1 MSSVKLSTR
10 FYCLERSSFR
20 GRWEGGTGKREK
32 TRKRG
37 RREEGE
43 EERAEEGEGWRQEK
57 KQQQEE
63 QRQTVEKPIS
73 KINHALLRK
82 QAHKGALSSSQS
94 FYFPE
99 TQVLYNS
106 SQHSKTEINSLR
118 KMVTI
123 SFIKK

>member
-1 MSSVKLSTR
+1 M
-10 FYCLERSSFR
+10 
-20 GRWEGGTGKREK
+20 
-32 TRKRG
+32 G
-37 RREEGE
+37 RRNREEREDKKKE
-43 EERAEEGEGWRQEK
+43 EERGGGRGERAEEREGWRQEK

-106 SQHSKTEINSLR
+106 SQHSKTEINSL
-118 KMVTI
+118 
-123 SFIKK
+123 KKW

>member
-1 MSSVKLSTR
+1 MSTPALK
-10 FYCLERSSFR
+10 
-20 GRWEGGTGKREK
+20 EGGKEEQGRERRQEKGGGERRGKR
-32 TRKRG
+32 
-37 RREEGE
+37 
-43 EERAEEGEGWRQEK
+43 RAEEREGWRQEK

-73 KINHALLRK
+73 KINDALLRK

>member
-1 MSSVKLSTR
+1 M
-10 FYCLERSSFR
+10 
-20 GRWEGGTGKREK
+20 
-32 TRKRG
+32 G
-37 RREEGE
+37 RRNREEREDKKKE
-43 EERAEEGEGWRQEK
+43 EERGGGRGERAEEREGWRQEK

-73 KINHALLRK
+73 KINDALLRK